1 MSMVDDYCSSSR
13 YRYRERERERAKGQ
27 PRHTS
32 IDPAGEDRR
41 ESSSRRENRTGRRV
55 VRKRVAATASGRMGR
70 SILRFFARRQRPCDI
85 LHNYTRGHVTKTPH
99 TQRADIDLLLN
110 WRADTQKSKLTS
122 RHCRRGAGQSGIGW
136 PKSRNGS
143 SCWSKMSSTGR
154 QWHLK
159 IAGVVTRRPELKE
172 QIVRLGKLGC

>member
-110 WRADTQKSKLTS
+110 WRADTQKIETNLSSLPAWCWAERNRMAEEPKWLKLLVEDVVDWSTMASKDRWGRNTPP
-122 RHCRRGAGQSGIGW
+122 RVEGADC
-136 PKSRNGS
+136 PAR
-143 SCWSKMSSTGR
+143 
-154 QWHLK
+154 
-159 IAGVVTRRPELKE
+159 
-172 QIVRLGKLGC
+172 